1 MLEGEVQL
9 DGKLVATTL
18 NSTRNE
24 LLVGTSNSKIY
35 RVHAATLTSTLHTSS
50 PCSGIND
57 LNFPNSEQFATID
70 SSGTITVF
78 STSTL

>member
-1 MLEGEVQL
+1 MLEAEVQL

-18 NSTRNE
+18 NSVKNE

-35 RVHAATLTSTLHTSS
+35 RVHVGSLTSTLHTSS

-57 LNFPNSEQFATID
+57 LNFPNSD
-70 SSGTITVF
+70 
-78 STSTL
+78 